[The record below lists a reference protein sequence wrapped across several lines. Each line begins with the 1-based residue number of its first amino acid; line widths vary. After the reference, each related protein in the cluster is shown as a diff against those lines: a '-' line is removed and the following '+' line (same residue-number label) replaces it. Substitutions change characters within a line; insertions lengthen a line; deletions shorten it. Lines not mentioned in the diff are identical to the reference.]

1 MPLGALSSQVEKYCL
16 LGSKNPIVHSS
27 ETSVNNRARP
37 VPAVGNG
44 FLHDKSKVHV
54 SRSSF
59 KRVQSPGP
67 INATQPEWVST
78 PPGWPCIA
86 PAGRPSNTGRQRC
99 AGTGHSE
106 CSLRYQVQW
115 LSLRWGRPFSG
126 SPSASAAGPLPDP
139 RRSRG
144 LRARKL
150 VPRGQL
156 ASSVWLRYLCPYLRG
171 LAQ

>member
-16 LGSKNPIVHSS
+16 LDSKNPIVHSS

-67 INATQPEWVST
+67 INATQPEWVSS
-78 PPGWPCIA
+78 PPGLALHSPRWTAQQHWA
-86 PAGRPSNTGRQRC
+86 PALCWHGTQRMQP
-99 AGTGHSE
+99 
-106 CSLRYQVQW
+106 QVPGPVAVTAVGQAPGCGCW
-115 LSLRWGRPFSG
+115 DLV
-126 SPSASAAGPLPDP
+126 AGPSLEAP
-139 RRSRG
+139 RRLQQALLLTLEG
-144 LRARKL
+144 A
-150 VPRGQL
+150 G
-156 ASSVWLRYLCPYLRG
+156 ACG
-171 LAQ
+171 